1 MPFELA
7 AKKAGLSLVRG
18 FLHSIEGLKP

>member
-1 MPFELA
+1 MPFELG

-18 FLHSIEGLKP
+18 FLQSIEGIRP